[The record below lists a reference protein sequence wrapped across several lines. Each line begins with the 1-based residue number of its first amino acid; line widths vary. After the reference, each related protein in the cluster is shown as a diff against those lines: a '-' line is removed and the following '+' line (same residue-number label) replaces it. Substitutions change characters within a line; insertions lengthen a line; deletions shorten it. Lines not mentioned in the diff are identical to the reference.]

1 MEESNTAYVLF
12 VFAAFLNLYAANSIA
27 KNGDK
32 DDFDYVYGTSK
43 RMLSIASGRPVP
55 ENQSPSVTSVITSE
69 DIDRIGVRRV
79 YDVLEYLPG
88 VHVTTTRAGLRS
100 INFRGVF
107 SEGNQQVLVMINGTP
122 IRNPN
127 TGGKSYLWE
136 MPVKNIDYIEV
147 IRGPGSMLYG
157 ADATSGVINIILK
170 NGSNLKGGD
179 LGGFFGS
186 DDTYEGWAQYGDKSG
201 DWEYSMSLQGGSTNG
216 VKARIER
223 DAATFFDQDFL
234 APSSL
239 APGVANNAR
248 EDIDVRLDIGYKNK
262 YRIRA
267 GFQRYGDVGNGV
279 GAVYALDNLGRV
291 QNNVYTLDLTAVND
305 IADKLKLNSKY
316 YFYGEALNTDVYFL
330 PPGAFGG
337 ILPNGM
343 RNITKG
349 FPANT
354 GIAEQFNYS
363 GFDNHNLTIGTGL
376 NYYWA
381 IPDSN
386 KVNFISTPT
395 VLQQIPLTDIAR
407 LDKDHILNKES
418 HRFNYYALIQDDW
431 NFATDWHLTTGFR
444 YDFYSDVAD
453 GFSPRLSL
461 VWNATPHLT
470 AKLIYGR
477 AFRPPSFLELSGIT
491 IKRSPP
497 LKPEVTN
504 TVEFQIEKVWSPSF
518 KTSTN
523 AYWFE
528 LDNFISSGIEQ
539 NFINFKNNPKIN
551 GIGFEAEA
559 SYSATDTINLTFNYS
574 YHGISRTANTGLL
587 PEHMAKGLVSWE
599 FAKDWTIGAQFNWI
613 GERRRGINDPRKNL
627 RDYFDLGVTLT
638 TKIAEPVEFTLRAN
652 NLLGV
657 NARDPSGQAPLL
669 PDDIPVLDRSV
680 LGQIK
685 WSF

>member
-1 MEESNTAYVLF
+1 MAESVTAAKPSFIAVFLYLF
-12 VFAAFLNLYAANSIA
+12 ATNCAAFND
-27 KNGDK
+27 DK
-32 DDFDYVYGTSK
+32 DDFNYSYGMSK
-43 RMLSIASGRPVP
+43 RYLTISAGHPVP

-69 DIDRIGVRRV
+69 DIDRLGVRRV

-100 INFRGVF
+100 ISFRGVF
-107 SEGNQQVLVMINGTP
+107 SEGNQQVLLMINGTP

-127 TGGKSYLWE
+127 TGGKTYLWD

-170 NGSNLKGGD
+170 NGSNLQGGD

-186 DDTYEGWAQYGDKSG
+186 DDTYEGWAQYGNRSG
-201 DWEYSMSLQGGSTNG
+201 DWDYSISLQGGSTNG
-216 VKARIER
+216 IQAQIER

-234 APSSL
+234 ASSSF
-239 APGVANNAR
+239 APGKANNAR
-248 EDIDVRLDIGYKNK
+248 EDIDARLDVGYKDK

-305 IADKLKLNSKY
+305 ITDKLKLNSKY
-316 YFYGEALNTDVYFL
+316 YFYGESLNTDVYFL

-337 ILPNGM
+337 ILPRGM
-343 RNITKG
+343 RNVTKG

-363 GFDNHNLTIGTGL
+363 GFDDHNLTIGTGF
-376 NYYWA
+376 NYFWA

-395 VLQQIPLTDIAR
+395 ILQQIPLSEIAS
-407 LDKDHILNKES
+407 LDKDHILTKES
-418 HRFNYYALIQDDW
+418 HRFNYYALIQDNW
-431 NFATDWHLTTGFR
+431 NFAPDWYLTTGFR
-444 YDFYSDVAD
+444 YDYYSDVAD
-453 GFSPRLSL
+453 GFSPRVSL
-461 VWNATPHLT
+461 VWNVTPHLN

-491 IKRSPP
+491 IRRNPP
-497 LKPEVTN
+497 LKPETTD
-504 TVEFQIEKVWSPSF
+504 TVEFQVEKEWSPAL

-528 LDNFISSGIEQ
+528 LDNFISSGIEL
-539 NFINFKNNPKIN
+539 NFINFRNNPKIN
-551 GIGFEAEA
+551 GVGFEAEA
-559 SYSATDTINLTFNYS
+559 SYRATDAISMTFNYS
-574 YHGISRTANTGLL
+574 YHGITSTANTGLL
-587 PEHMAKGLVSWE
+587 PEHMAKGLVNWE
-599 FAKDWTIGAQFNWI
+599 FAKGWTIGAQLNWI

-627 RDYFDLGVTLT
+627 GDYFDLGVTLS
-638 TKIAEPVEFTLRAN
+638 TKIAEPVEMTIRAN
-652 NLLGV
+652 NLLGA
-657 NARDPSGQAPLL
+657 NARDPSGNAPLL
-669 PDDIPVLDRSV
+669 PNDIPVLDRSV

>member
-1 MEESNTAYVLF
+1 MLF
-12 VFAAFLNLYAANSIA
+12 VFAAFLCLFATNCAALND
-27 KNGDK
+27 DK
-32 DDFDYVYGTSK
+32 DDFNYSYGTSK
-43 RMLSIASGRPVP
+43 RFLTISAGHPIP

-69 DIDRIGVRRV
+69 EIDRIGVRRV

-100 INFRGVF
+100 INFRGIN

-127 TGGKSYLWE
+127 TGGKTYLWD
-136 MPVKNIDYIEV
+136 MPVKNIDYIEI

-186 DDTYEGWAQYGDKSG
+186 DDTYEGWAQFGDKRG
-201 DWEYSMSLQGGSTNG
+201 DWDYSISLQGGSTNG
-216 VKARIER
+216 NNALIER
-223 DAATFFDQDFL
+223 DAATFFDQNFL
-234 APSSL
+234 TPSSL
-239 APGVANNAR
+239 APGKANNAR

-305 IADKLKLNSKY
+305 ITENLKLNSKY

-354 GIAEQFNYS
+354 GIAEQFNYT

-376 NYYWA
+376 NYFWA

-395 VLQQIPLTDIAR
+395 VLQQLPLSELRDLAPG
-407 LDKDHILNKES
+407 HVLNEES
-418 HRFNYYALIQDDW
+418 HRFNYYALIQDEW
-431 NFATDWHLTTGFR
+431 NFATDWYLTAGFR
-444 YDFYSDVAD
+444 YDYYSDVAD
-453 GFSPRLSL
+453 GYSPRLSL

-491 IKRSPP
+491 LNRSPL

-504 TVEFQIEKVWSPSF
+504 TVEFQIEKEWSPSF

-523 AYWFE
+523 AYWYE
-528 LDNFISSGIEQ
+528 LDNFISSGIDR

-551 GIGFEAEA
+551 GVGFEAEA
-559 SYSATDTINLTFNYS
+559 SYRATDTISMTFNYS
-574 YHGISRTANTGLL
+574 YHGISRTENTGLL
-587 PEHMAKGLVSWE
+587 PEHMAKGLVSWQ
-599 FAKDWTIGAQFNWI
+599 FAKNWTIGTQLNWI
-613 GERRRGINDPRKNL
+613 GEIRRGVNDPRKNL
-627 RDYFDLGVTLT
+627 ADYFDLGVTLS
-638 TKIAEPVEFTLRAN
+638 TKIADPVEITLRAN
-652 NLLGV
+652 NLLGA
-657 NARDPSGQAPLL
+657 NARDPSGEAALL
-669 PDDIPVLDRSV
+669 PNDIPVLDRSV